1 VPLSAWC
8 MVSCGLG
15 TTATQRPVVISCGP
29 GTTAASKV
37 ADATSTTSFDH
48 PGWAIAS
55 PAPRRPLAALAALSA
70 LTEDYPDTGY
80 VVNLPV

>member
-1 VPLSAWC
+1 MPCRSAP
-8 MVSCGLG
+8 GGKL
-15 TTATQRPVVISCGP
+15 RPGHHSR
-29 GTTAASKV
+29 ASKV
-37 ADATSTTSFDH
+37 ADATTTFDH
-48 PGWAIAS
+48 LGWAIAS

>member
-1 VPLSAWC
+1 VPLSARC
-8 MVSCGLG
+8 M
-15 TTATQRPVVISCGP
+15 ISCGP